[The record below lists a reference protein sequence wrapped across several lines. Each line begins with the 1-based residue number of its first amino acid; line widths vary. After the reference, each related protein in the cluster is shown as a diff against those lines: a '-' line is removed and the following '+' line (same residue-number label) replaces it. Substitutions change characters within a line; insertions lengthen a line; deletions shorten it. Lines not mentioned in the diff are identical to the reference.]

1 MKGEGSCKVPGGKLV
16 RVRVEYGRTIE
27 EVTIT
32 GDFFLHPEEGIGALE
47 ESLRGMEIGAGEE
60 VMTAAVRRAAEAGG
74 LVLVGITP
82 EGIAKA
88 VREALRCAGG

>member
-1 MKGEGSCKVPGGKLV
+1 MRGEGFYKVPGGKLV
-16 RVRVEYGRTIE
+16 RVRVEYGRTVE

-47 ESLRGMEIGAGEE
+47 ESLKGMEVEAGEGAMAE
-60 VMTAAVRRAAEAGG
+60 ALRRAAEANG

-88 VREALRCAGG
+88 VREALRCAGA

>member
-47 ESLRGMEIGAGEE
+47 ESLRGMEIGAGEG

-74 LVLVGITP
+74 LGLGIAP
-82 EGIAKA
+82 EGIA
-88 VREALRCAGG
+88 REALRCAGG